1 MEIANAD
8 FVQRNPD
15 LIRLTFGDNTQ
26 IDIYPDDGSPRIYA
40 HELYEDWVNSGNA
53 VGTIYSPDFAG
64 FQLAAL
70 ANAAFKAMVAA
81 ALAVDPLPALS
92 LPSLLAQVAAG
103 AAPDSLVAAF
113 AGVITAAEPTDEALE
128 GFIAIAQAYHLPE
141 PLIDA
146 LLRVHLP
153 G

>member
-1 MEIANAD
+1 MEITNAD
-8 FVQRNPD
+8 FVQRDPD
-15 LIRLTFGDNTQ
+15 LVRLTFDDNTQ
-26 IDIYPDDGSPRIYA
+26 ASIYLDDGSPRIYA
-40 HELYEDWVNSGNA
+40 HDLYEDWVNSGNA

-64 FQLAAL
+64 FQLALLSSATFRTM
-70 ANAAFKAMVAA
+70 AAA
-81 ALAVDPLPALS
+81 ALAIEPLSALF
-92 LPSLLAQVAAG
+92 LPSLLTQVAAG
-103 AAPDSLVAAF
+103 AAPDALVAAF
-113 AGVITAAEPTDEALE
+113 AGVITAAEPTDETLE

>member
-1 MEIANAD
+1 MEIKSANY
-8 FVQRNPD
+8 VRRGPD
-15 LIRLTFGDNTQ
+15 LVRLVFSDDTETC
-26 IDIYPDDGSPRIYA
+26 IYPNDESPRIYA
-40 HELYEDWVNSGNA
+40 HELYDAWVSSGHS
-53 VGTIYSPDFAG
+53 VGIISSPDFAG

-92 LPSLLAQVAAG
+92 LPSLLTQVAVG
-103 AAPDSLVAAF
+103 QPPDALVAAF
-113 AGVITAAEPTDEALE
+113 AGVITAAEPTDETLE

-153 G
+153 E